1 MIAEWFYPK
10 GLKKIIA
17 DLVAEENLHR
27 KPLEE
32 LNKGL
37 MLMFYITIIITVAA
51 VYSEGF
57 LSGASMFMIMI
68 CLLFLHGYLNYCKFK
83 VYIYGAKRTGTIE
96 QIEYRY
102 RQQTILYI
110 RKIDD
115 RQTIKT
121 ARIGMIKG
129 LKQNIKIGQKIQF
142 FEVDSKWLLPMPDI
156 HVVKKYYC
164 LRKDLMEKQSI
175 EQKSAINPLGERTS

>member
-10 GLKKIIA
+10 ELKKIIA

-37 MLMFYITIIITVAA
+37 MLMFYMTVITTVAA
-51 VYSEGF
+51 VYSEGV
-57 LSGASMFMIMI
+57 LSGVSMFMLMI

-83 VYIYGAKRTGTIE
+83 VYIYGTSRSGFIDKIG
-96 QIEYRY
+96 YRY
-102 RQQTILYI
+102 FQETILYI

-121 ARIGMIKG
+121 ARIGRIPR
-129 LKQNIKIGQKIQF
+129 LRQNIRIGQKIEF
-142 FEVDSKWLLPMPDI
+142 FEVDNKWLLPMPDI
-156 HVVKKYYC
+156 HIVKEYYC

>member
-1 MIAEWFYPK
+1 MFAEWFYPK

-83 VYIYGAKRTGTIE
+83 VYIYGVATSGIIDKVTCYCKRGTI
-96 QIEYRY
+96 IE
-102 RQQTILYI
+102 II
-110 RKIDD
+110 RECDGCI
-115 RQTIKT
+115 IKT
-121 ARIGMIKG
+121 ANIHKAGG
-129 LKQNIKIGQKIQF
+129 LKHNINIGQKLQF
-142 FEVDSKWLLPMPDI
+142 FEIDSKWIRPMPDI
-156 HVVKKYYC
+156 REINEIYC

-175 EQKSAINPLGERTS
+175 EQKSAINPLGERAS